1 MVGQTRTMLDGHA
14 AGGRYRETVIG
25 DSNVHHGS
33 FGHVPI
39 HTAIR
44 PCGKGSNIRRSV
56 RLGETVPGWLPG
68 VHNGAFCASL
78 LDGSGCR
85 MALLGR

>member
-1 MVGQTRTMLDGHA
+1 MVGQTRTMLDGYA

-39 HTAIR
+39 HTAIH
-44 PCGKGSNIRRSV
+44 PCDKGSNIRRSMGPSIV
-56 RLGETVPGWLPG
+56 
-68 VHNGAFCASL
+68 
-78 LDGSGCR
+78 CR
-85 MALLGR
+85 SRR

>member
-44 PCGKGSNIRRSV
+44 PCGKGSNIR
-56 RLGETVPGWLPG
+56 
-68 VHNGAFCASL
+68 L
-78 LDGSGCR
+78 LDGRPGGQHGCPAR
-85 MALLGR
+85 AERGYM